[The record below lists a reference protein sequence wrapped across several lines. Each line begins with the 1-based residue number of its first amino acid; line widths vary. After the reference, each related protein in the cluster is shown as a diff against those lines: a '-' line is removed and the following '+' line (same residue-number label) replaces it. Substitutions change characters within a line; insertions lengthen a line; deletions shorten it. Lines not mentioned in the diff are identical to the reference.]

1 MAAAKPES
9 FSLPVKNNAL
19 PAKLHFRLRS
29 LTFGLLITYTMFGA
43 GGTKGG
49 IGQFFLGLVMFIT
62 GGYLL
67 LSSIIVTNDFS
78 LGYGLFHIGSFSV
91 TSGIILIP
99 FMIGVGMIFY
109 NSKNFIGW
117 ILAAGAL
124 LCMIVGVIVNT
135 RFVFKHMTALE
146 LIIILVLLV
155 GGAGLFLRS
164 LRSGK

>member
-1 MAAAKPES
+1 
-9 FSLPVKNNAL
+9 
-19 PAKLHFRLRS
+19 
-29 LTFGLLITYTMFGA
+29 MFGA

-49 IGQFFLGLVMFIT
+49 IGQFFLGLAMFIA

-78 LGYGLFHIGSFSV
+78 LGYGLFHIGTFSV

-124 LCMIVGVIVNT
+124 LSMIVGVIVNT

>member
-1 MAAAKPES
+1 
-9 FSLPVKNNAL
+9 
-19 PAKLHFRLRS
+19 
-29 LTFGLLITYTMFGA
+29 MFGA

-49 IGQFFLGLVMFIT
+49 IGQFFLGLAMFVA

-78 LGYGLFHIGSFSV
+78 LGYGLFHIGTFSV

-117 ILAAGAL
+117 LLAAGSL
-124 LCMIVGVIVNT
+124 LSMIVGVIVNT
-135 RFVFKHMTALE
+135 RFVFKHMSALE